1 MQAAYKA
8 SFKVYDD
15 IAAKNAKFKK
25 FYDSWKAFREEEYLW
40 FRVCGEHLRELRLY
54 RERTG
59 TPPQGIALATAAWV
73 PSPSTAVEREIP
85 SNLT

>member
-25 FYDSWKAFREEEYLW
+25 FYESWKAFREEEYLW
-40 FRVCGEHLRELRLY
+40 FRVARTPFENFVYTENAL
-54 RERTG
+54 ERRRKG
-59 TPPQGIALATAAWV
+59 
-73 PSPSTAVEREIP
+73 
-85 SNLT
+85 